1 MEQGYWTEIVSATGW
16 ERKGSREDVLPGK
29 FKGEREIK
37 RERERGE
44 RRKQH
49 LALFISLIQAGKRMA
64 KCPAHISTLTGPYPR
79 IGTLHLRATGQPFFR
94 FCLQW

>member
-29 FKGEREIK
+29 FKGERETK

-44 RRKQH
+44 RRRKGRKQR
-49 LALFISLIQAGKRMA
+49 SRERGRE
-64 KCPAHISTLTGPYPR
+64 
-79 IGTLHLRATGQPFFR
+79 
-94 FCLQW
+94 